1 MAKSTNPNFLS
12 PLSFRFILA
21 RTPNINFNVQS
32 VRVPGMSLS
41 TTDTAT
47 PFVTIPNSGKI
58 TYAPLTITFRVNE
71 DLTDYLE
78 INNWMESLGA
88 PSNFTQYADI
98 NNSQAGRYSDAT
110 LIINNSRKLGNLSV
124 TFYDLF
130 PVDISDIQFTT
141 MDTDVNYIECTVDF
155 RYLRRE
161 IGVLNT

>member
-1 MAKSTNPNFLS
+1 
-12 PLSFRFILA
+12 
-21 RTPNINFNVQS
+21 
-32 VRVPGMSLS
+32 MSLS

>member
-1 MAKSTNPNFLS
+1 M
-12 PLSFRFILA
+12 LA

-130 PVDISDIQFTT
+130 PVDISDMQFTT

-161 IGVLNT
+161 IGVLNS

>member
-12 PLSFRFILA
+12 PLSFRFILS
-21 RTPNINFNVQS
+21 RTPNVNFNVQT

-41 TTDTAT
+41 STDTAT
-47 PFVTIPNSGKI
+47 PFVFMPNSGKI

-71 DLTDYLE
+71 DMSDYLE
-78 INNWMESLGA
+78 INNWMEGLGS
-88 PSNFTQYADI
+88 PSNFTQYA
-98 NNSQAGRYSDAT
+98 NLKNSTAGLYSDAT
-110 LIINNSRKLGNLSV
+110 LVINNSRKLGSMSV

-130 PVDISDIQFTT
+130 PVDISDMQFTT

-161 IGVLNT
+161 ISVLNS

>member
-12 PLSFRFILA
+12 PLSFRFMLA

-130 PVDISDIQFTT
+130 PVDISDMQFTT

-161 IGVLNT
+161 IGVLNS

>member
-1 MAKSTNPNFLS
+1 
-12 PLSFRFILA
+12 
-21 RTPNINFNVQS
+21 
-32 VRVPGMSLS
+32 MSLS

-78 INNWMESLGA
+78 INNWMEGLGA

-110 LIINNSRKLGNLSV
+110 LIINNSRKIGNLSV

>member
-12 PLSFRFILA
+12 PLSFKFMLY

-88 PSNFTQYADI
+88 PSNFTQYANI
-98 NNSQAGRYSDAT
+98 KKSTAGLYSDAT
-110 LIINNSRKLGNLSV
+110 LIINNSRKRGNMSV
-124 TFYDLF
+124 NFYDLF
-130 PVDISDIQFTT
+130 PVDISDLQFTT

-161 IGVLNT
+161 IGVLNS

>member
-1 MAKSTNPNFLS
+1 VAKSTNPNFLS
-12 PLSFRFILA
+12 PLSFKFMLY

-88 PSNFTQYADI
+88 PSNFTQYANI
-98 NNSQAGRYSDAT
+98 KKSTAGLYSDAT
-110 LIINNSRKLGNLSV
+110 LIINNSRKRGNMSV
-124 TFYDLF
+124 NFYDLF
-130 PVDISDIQFTT
+130 PVDISDLQFTT

-161 IGVLNT
+161 IGVLNS

>member
-12 PLSFRFILA
+12 PLSFKFMLY

-88 PSNFTQYADI
+88 PSSFTQYADI

-110 LIINNSRKLGNLSV
+110 LIINNSRKRGNMSV
-124 TFYDLF
+124 NFYDLF
-130 PVDISDIQFTT
+130 PVDISDLQFTT

-161 IGVLNT
+161 IGVLNS

>member
-1 MAKSTNPNFLS
+1 VAKSTNPNFLS
-12 PLSFRFILA
+12 PLSFKFMLY

-110 LIINNSRKLGNLSV
+110 LIINNSRKIGNLSV